1 MNNNNKI
8 SNKKLSKKESHS
20 NKIEEQIS
28 NNLFNLDN
36 EIKEEYDD
44 LEEEDFFDDF
54 TEVFDQKK
62 RFLKEMD
69 SEDSKVLDEWRKK
82 TKDKRKD
89 KSTVEGVLDLS
100 TSKIIFRF
108 INKGYFK
115 SLGGI
120 ISTGKESN
128 VYYAQT
134 DNKEITYG
142 INDLAIKVYRT
153 RTLDF
158 KKIKSYIAGDRRF
171 IRRAGRKSHQIIEQ
185 WALKEYK
192 NLTRAFEAGI
202 LVPRPIV
209 VRRNVLI
216 MEYIQKTSEDKNS
229 ESIAAPI
236 LQRIQ
241 KDQTFL
247 DIAHKIYPK
256 LIEEIKLLWN
266 KAKLVHGDLSEYNLL
281 CIFPKNAEEKF
292 KIYLIDISQAVLNT
306 HLSAHQ
312 FLLRDLLNI
321 NNFFS
326 RIETIEPIN
335 IIEIKDLYLKIV
347 GYKPSD
353 KDFLQFEN
361 DM

>member
-1 MNNNNKI
+1 MKT
-8 SNKKLSKKESHS
+8 SKKNNFGKRGKEKSQS
-20 NKIEEQIS
+20 KIDEEDIS
-28 NNLFNLDN
+28 GDSLD
-36 EIKEEYDD
+36 IDEETDNINDD
-44 LEEEDFFDDF
+44 LDEDDF
-54 TEVFDQKK
+54 TKSFEQRR

-69 SEDSKVLDEWRKK
+69 EEDSKILDEWRKK
-82 TKDKRKD
+82 TKDKKKD

-100 TSKIIFRF
+100 TSKVINRF

-128 VYYAQT
+128 VYYAHT
-134 DNKEITYG
+134 DNHKITDG
-142 INDLAIKVYRT
+142 IKDLAIKIYRT

-171 IRRAGRKSHQIIEQ
+171 SQRSGKKSHQIIEQ

-192 NLTRAFEAGI
+192 NLIRAFEAGVS
-202 LVPRPIV
+202 VPRPIIV
-209 VRRNVLI
+209 KRNVLI
-216 MEYIQKTSEDKNS
+216 MEYIQINPGNKESEL
-229 ESIAAPI
+229 IAAPI
-236 LQRIQ
+236 LQQIQ
-241 KDQTFL
+241 KEKYFL
-247 DIAHKIYPK
+247 DIAQDIYLK

-266 KAKLVHGDLSEYNLL
+266 KAELVHGDLSEYNLL
-281 CIFPKNAEEKF
+281 CIIPNNTKERF
-292 KIYLIDISQAVLNT
+292 KIYLIDISQAVLNS

-326 RIETIEPIN
+326 RIEVKEPIN
-335 IIEIKDLYLKIV
+335 IIEIKDLYTKIV
-347 GYKPSD
+347 GYSPSE
-353 KDFLQFEN
+353 KDILQFEN